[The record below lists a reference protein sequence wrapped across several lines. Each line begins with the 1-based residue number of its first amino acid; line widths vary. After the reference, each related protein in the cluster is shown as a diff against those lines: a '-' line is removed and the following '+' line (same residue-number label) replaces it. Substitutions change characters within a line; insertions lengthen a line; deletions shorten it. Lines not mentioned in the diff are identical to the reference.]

1 MQNMKMLRTDP
12 RSYRAQRG
20 SVLIVGLILLLV
32 MTMLGLSNISGTT
45 LQEKMA
51 GNTRDRAISFSV
63 AETALRDA
71 ENAAQNSN
79 VAIYTSNTAGYYDI
93 ESNPAPLPDTGWS
106 GQMIAGPIQVDVP
119 IPGGGTQRVEAN
131 RRIEKQPNMPGPSLD
146 IPAAHDIEVFKTAA
160 SSTGPSGTAEVVLE
174 TSYRR

>member
-1 MQNMKMLRTDP
+1 MLTMKMYRTEP
-12 RSYRAQRG
+12 RSSRAQRG

-51 GNTRDRAISFSV
+51 GNTRDRAISFS
-63 AETALRDA
+63 ATETALRDA
-71 ENAAQNSN
+71 EIFAQTNGN
-79 VAIYTSNTAGYYDI
+79 LQIYTNGTVGYYDI
-93 ESNPAPLPDTGWS
+93 ESNPAPQPTESWG
-106 GQMIAGPIQVDVP
+106 AGPTISIDVSVPGEPPLPP
-119 IPGGGTQRVEAN
+119 ITAERRV
-131 RRIEKQPNMPGPSLD
+131 EKQPNMPGPSLD

-160 SSTGPSGTAEVVLE
+160 RSTGPSGTAEVVLE